1 MELEYRKME
10 LNNGQ
15 RSTFSE
21 ILERKKMLARHQIME
36 KMKVKYCVYL
46 LKFLQYSLFK
56 IRNKD
61 IMRM

>member
-21 ILERKKMLARHQIME
+21 KLEREKMLARHQIME
-36 KMKVKYCVYL
+36 KMKVKYCV
-46 LKFLQYSLFK
+46 F
-56 IRNKD
+56 
-61 IMRM
+61 

>member
-21 ILERKKMLARHQIME
+21 ILERKKMLTRHQIME
-36 KMKVKYCVYL
+36 KMKVKYCVFLTQVPTVSIVY
-46 LKFLQYSLFK
+46 LKFVTK
-56 IRNKD
+56 IL
-61 IMRM
+61 